1 MYIPTNP
8 PTMRQFFQKVIA
20 HHIDKNL
27 TEVAKL
33 QLEKMDWRNERSKE
47 YHRRK
52 WEYHNRMLMV
62 DVCHYLAKFP
72 YEVYA
77 RDVAEELGLSV
88 QKITALLRKL
98 SLEDNLV
105 NIHSHYPSCNTYKLR
120 KGVTFSTDY
129 A

>member
-20 HHIDKNL
+20 HHIDQNL
-27 TEVAKL
+27 TAVAKL

-62 DVCHYLAKFP
+62 DICHCLAKFP

-77 RDVAEELGLSV
+77 RDVARELGLSV
-88 QKITALLRKL
+88 QKIAALLRKL
-98 SLEDNLV
+98 DIDDHLVSRRYCSHSPSTYSLQ
-105 NIHSHYPSCNTYKLR
+105 

>member
-1 MYIPTNP
+1 MYMPTNP

-77 RDVAEELGLSV
+77 RDVAQELGLSV
-88 QKITALLRKL
+88 QKTVALLCKL
-98 SLEDNLV
+98 DRDDHLV
-105 NIHSHYPSCNTYKLR
+105 CRRCFSHSVSTYSLR
-120 KGVTFSTDY
+120 KGVTFSPDY

>member
-77 RDVAEELGLSV
+77 RDVARHFGISV
-88 QKITALLRKL
+88 QKAAALLRKL
-98 SLEDNLV
+98 YLEDDLV

-120 KGVTFSTDY
+120 KGISFVNID
-129 A
+129 